1 MKHRTLII
9 TVGIALC
16 AVLVGILYIFTQPPT
31 INSKDF
37 TTKDQALAIRLS
49 KTRTNLLDF
58 NPNVGYLVLADA
70 SGNTRAFNTGSMPS
84 AQPLWS
90 DLGVFYA
97 GAKSEFFTNDQGT
110 KEISRDFEPNVEY
123 ARYVRD
129 DGRGFIAFY
138 GGAGKPGEHKQPV
151 VVGSSEKTTTINVAG
166 DYMNMGVCEDTL
178 YALTQTRYASHLL
191 ERAQAVYQEHTG
203 ASNEELAAIDNFDVL
218 VQVYPADQNN
228 PQSPRV
234 LESVA
239 HDESISHAN
248 KEFQRYNN
256 GIYLLSYLHDNP
268 DASRDNN
275 KDPKA
280 GHAVLEAWDLANHT
294 RRTLDIIDP
303 NENFID
309 IDEDDMG
316 GQRGVLDGSE
326 YRFVTRTGKV
336 YSVDVTTGAGKH
348 LFIFEALAHG
358 GNIPRFDVTSC
369 AVYRLDNGEDDSATL
384 DFSRYVFKTGA
395 YEHLFDV
402 KSLAAYRG
410 ENVHIVGIAV
420 NPNWEKTLP

>member
-1 MKHRTLII
+1 MKHRTLIF
-9 TVGIALC
+9 TVSVALC
-16 AVLVGILYIFTQPPT
+16 TVLVGILYIFKQPPT
-31 INSKDF
+31 INSQEF
-37 TTKDQALAIRLS
+37 TTKDQALAIQLS

-58 NPNVGYLVLADA
+58 NPNVGYLVLTDV
-70 SGNTRAFNTGSMPS
+70 SGNIRTFNTGSMPS
-84 AQPLWS
+84 AQPLWN
-90 DLGVFYA
+90 DLGIFYG
-97 GAKSEFFTNDQGT
+97 GAKSEFFTDDQGT
-110 KEISRDFEPNVEY
+110 KTLSRDFEPSVEY
-123 ARYVRD
+123 ARYARD
-129 DGRGFIAFY
+129 NGRGFIAFY
-138 GGAGKPGEHKQPV
+138 GGAGKPGEHIQPV
-151 VVGSSEKTTTINVAG
+151 VVGSSEKTTTIHVDGN
-166 DYMNMGVCEDTL
+166 YMNMGACEDTL

-191 ERAQAVYQEHTG
+191 EQAQAVYQERTG
-203 ASNEELAAIDNFDVL
+203 APNEELAAIDNFDVL
-218 VQVYPADQNN
+218 VQIYPADQND

-239 HDESISHAN
+239 HNESISHAN
-248 KEFQRYNN
+248 KEFQRYCTS
-256 GIYLLSYLHDNP
+256 IYLLSYLHDHP

-303 NENFID
+303 HENFID

-316 GQRGVLDGSE
+316 GQRGVLEGSE

-336 YSVDVTTGAGKH
+336 YSVDVTMGAGKH
-348 LFIFEALAHG
+348 LYTFETLAHG
-358 GNIPRFDVTSC
+358 GNIPRFDVTSR
-369 AVYRLDNGEDDSATL
+369 AVYRLDNGDDDSATL
-384 DFSRYVFKTGA
+384 DFSRYVFKTGT

-410 ENVHIVGIAV
+410 ENVHIGGIAV

>member
-1 MKHRTLII
+1 MKHRVLII
-9 TVGIALC
+9 TVGVTLC
-16 AVLVGILYIFTQPPT
+16 AVLIGILYIFTQPPT
-31 INSKDF
+31 INSQNF

-49 KTRTNLLDF
+49 KTHTDLLDF

-70 SGNTRAFNTGSMPS
+70 AGNTRAFNTGSMPS
-84 AQPLWS
+84 AEPLWTE
-90 DLGVFYA
+90 LGIFYA
-97 GAKSEFFTNDQGT
+97 GAKSEFFTNDEGT
-110 KEISRDFEPNVEY
+110 KTLSRDLEPSGEY
-123 ARYVRD
+123 ARYAREN
-129 DGRGFIAFY
+129 GRGFIAFY
-138 GGAGKPGEHKQPV
+138 GGGGKPGEHNQPL
-151 VVGSSEKTTTINVAG
+151 VVGNSEKTETINTEG
-166 DYMNMGVCEDTL
+166 GYMNMGACEDTL
-178 YALTQTRYASHLL
+178 YALAQTRYAPQLL
-191 ERAQAVYQEHTG
+191 EQAQTVYQERTG
-203 ASNEELAAIDNFDVL
+203 ASNDELAAIDNFDVL

-256 GIYLLSYLHDNP
+256 SIYLLSYLRDHP
-268 DASRDNN
+268 DASKDNN

-280 GHAVLEAWDLANHT
+280 GHAVLEEWNLTTHT

-309 IDEDDMG
+309 IDTDDMG
-316 GQRGVLDGSE
+316 GQKGVLEGSE

-348 LFIFEALAHG
+348 LYTFKSLAHG
-358 GNIPRFDVTSC
+358 GNIPTFDVTSR
-369 AVYRLDNGEDDSATL
+369 AVYRLDDGENDSSTL
-384 DFSRYVFKTGA
+384 DFSRYVFNTGA

-410 ENVHIVGIAV
+410 ENVHIGGIAV